1 MIYKSRNYSF
11 LLLPIFLLITGYFL
25 LSSSAMAGPA
35 GVYMSGDKGPHFYIV
50 NAGEEIFFTIFV
62 TKNGENNAANTVRV
76 RDRIVQSGAGIILS
90 ASVYP
95 SVNTPCTFG
104 TFNIPNDQVICNF
117 SSFPNGHTETIEIK
131 VLVLPSYVASET
143 DGTKIF
149 LNRAEVQVTGGDVD
163 PNSSNNEDNVNTTVE
178 DWAYLQVSKIC
189 KPDGHVDAG
198 QTATCYVNI
207 ANLGTSD
214 SRKVKLTD
222 TLFVPAGTTIGVG
235 ADLEWLS
242 VSASQ
247 ST

>member
-35 GVYMSGDKGPHFYIV
+35 VLDMSVDKVPDFNMV
-50 NAGEEIFFTIFV
+50 NAGEEIFYTIYV
-62 TKNGENNAANTVRV
+62 TNNGENNAANTVRV

-178 DWAYLQVSKIC
+178 DWADLNVSKIC
-189 KPDGHVDAG
+189 KPDRPLNAG
-198 QTATCYVNI
+198 ETAECWVNI
-207 ANLGTSD
+207 ENL
-214 SRKVKLTD
+214 
-222 TLFVPAGTTIGVG
+222 
-235 ADLEWLS
+235 
-242 VSASQ
+242 
-247 ST
+247 